1 MLLALLKE
9 TRTEMQTP
17 WQQFRRFLRYA
28 IPYRARIA
36 FSIGGLLLIALLN
49 AVSVGSLQPVFDALF
64 VSEGTGAGISLP
76 TPIRHML
83 GSRLVHLQQ
92 FLDAHGVSVFHFLG
106 AILFLVFLAKSA
118 LTYVQQL
125 QMRHVSEGIQRDIR
139 NELYSHVQTL
149 PLNFFTR
156 RATGDI
162 MSRFSADIQTLGD
175 ASTELYR
182 DALREPLN
190 ILGFIVLLFMIKWQ
204 LALLSLVVLPV
215 AVLPIVKFGSK
226 IRRRGTRA
234 QEWRAEVNTILQET
248 VSGIRV
254 VKAFGMEA
262 YENRR
267 FREASS
273 QVFRSFM
280 RIWRVE
286 SLTSPVLEVLGG
298 IGIIIAF
305 GVGGHLVSIKSLTP
319 GAFMAFL
326 GALASL
332 YQPVKRIGQINNVV
346 QRGLA
351 GMARVFELL
360 DTRSEV
366 PAHADT
372 VTLGRMQQG
381 VGFHRVSFGYEPER
395 LVLRDVTFTA
405 KMGEIVAIVGTSG
418 AGKTTLVNLIPRFY
432 DPTSGA
438 ITIDGVDIA
447 RVTLPSLRQQMG
459 IVTQETILFDDTILN
474 NIAYGQSS
482 VPPEKVMEAARIANA
497 TEFIEALP
505 EGYRTRIGER
515 GVRLSGGQRQRIA
528 IARAIQKDPPIL
540 ILDEATSALDAE
552 SERLVQEA
560 LDRLMEN
567 RTTFVI
573 AHRLSTIIRADKI
586 LVLDEGGLVE
596 QGTHAELMAAAGV
609 YHRLYQSQSLATP
622 VAVDSAP

>member
-1 MLLALLKE
+1 
-9 TRTEMQTP
+9 MQTP

-28 IPYRARIA
+28 VPYQGRIVFA
-36 FSIGGLLLIALLN
+36 IICLLLIALLN
-49 AVSVGSLQPVFDALF
+49 AISVGSLQPVFDALF
-64 VSEGTGAGISLP
+64 SSDAASYGISLP
-76 TPIRHML
+76 VPIRHAL
-83 GSRLVHLQQ
+83 GHRVVRLQQ
-92 FLDAHGVSVFHFLG
+92 FLEAHQISVFHFLG

-118 LTYVQQL
+118 VTYVQQL
-125 QMRHVSEGIQRDIR
+125 QMRYVSEGIQRDIR
-139 NELYSHVQTL
+139 NELYAHVQGL

-175 ASTELYR
+175 ASTEVFR
-182 DALREPLN
+182 DALKEPLN
-190 ILGFIVLLFMIKWQ
+190 IVGFIVVLFMIKWE
-204 LALLSLVVLPV
+204 LALLSLGVLPV
-215 AVLPIVKFGSK
+215 AILPIIKFGSK

-248 VSGIRV
+248 ISGIRV
-254 VKAFGMEA
+254 VKAFGMED
-262 YENRR
+262 YEKRR
-267 FREASS
+267 FQAASQ

-305 GVGGHLVSIKSLTP
+305 GVGGYLVSVKSLTP

-351 GMARVFELL
+351 GMARVFEML
-360 DTRSEV
+360 DTRTEV
-366 PAHADT
+366 PARAEA
-372 VTLGRMQQG
+372 VTLGRMRDG
-381 VGFHRVSFGYEPER
+381 VAFHQVSFGYEPDR
-395 LVLRDVTFTA
+395 PVLQDISFTA
-405 KMGEIVAIVGTSG
+405 KRGEIVAIVGTSG

-432 DPTSGA
+432 DPIGGV
-438 ITIDGVDIA
+438 ITIDGVDIVRA
-447 RVTLPSLRQQMG
+447 TLPSLRQQMG
-459 IVTQETILFDDTILN
+459 IVTQETILFDDTIYN
-474 NIAYGQSS
+474 NIAYGQGN
-482 VPPEKVMEAARIANA
+482 VPTEQVIAAARIANA

-505 EGYRTRIGER
+505 DGYETRIGER

-528 IARAIQKDPPIL
+528 IARAIQKNPPIL

-586 LVLDEGGLVE
+586 LVLDDGRLIE
-596 QGTHAELMAAAGV
+596 QGTHTELMAAAGV
-609 YHRLYQSQSLATP
+609 YHRLYQSQSLAS
-622 VAVDSAP
+622 AVPAASLP

>member
-1 MLLALLKE
+1 
-9 TRTEMQTP
+9 
-17 WQQFRRFLRYA
+17 
-28 IPYRARIA
+28 
-36 FSIGGLLLIALLN
+36 
-49 AVSVGSLQPVFDALF
+49 
-64 VSEGTGAGISLP
+64 
-76 TPIRHML
+76 
-83 GSRLVHLQQ
+83 
-92 FLDAHGVSVFHFLG
+92 
-106 AILFLVFLAKSA
+106 
-118 LTYVQQL
+118 
-125 QMRHVSEGIQRDIR
+125 
-139 NELYSHVQTL
+139 
-149 PLNFFTR
+149 
-156 RATGDI
+156 
-162 MSRFSADIQTLGD
+162 
-175 ASTELYR
+175 
-182 DALREPLN
+182 
-190 ILGFIVLLFMIKWQ
+190 
-204 LALLSLVVLPV
+204 
-215 AVLPIVKFGSK
+215 
-226 IRRRGTRA
+226 
-234 QEWRAEVNTILQET
+234 
-248 VSGIRV
+248 
-254 VKAFGMEA
+254 
-262 YENRR
+262 
-267 FREASS
+267 
-273 QVFRSFM
+273 
-280 RIWRVE
+280 
-286 SLTSPVLEVLGG
+286 
-298 IGIIIAF
+298 
-305 GVGGHLVSIKSLTP
+305 
-319 GAFMAFL
+319 MAFL

-360 DTRSEV
+360 DTRSEGS
-366 PAHADT
+366 AHADT
-372 VTLGRMQQG
+372 ITLGRMQQG
-381 VGFHRVSFGYEPER
+381 VTFHRVSFGYEPER

-447 RVTLPSLRQQMG
+447 RTTLPSLRQQMG

-505 EGYRTRIGER
+505 DGYRTRIGER

-622 VAVDSAP
+622 VPADSAP

>member
-1 MLLALLKE
+1 
-9 TRTEMQTP
+9 MQTP

-28 IPYRARIA
+28 IPYQARIA
-36 FSIGGLLLIALLN
+36 FAIVCLLVIALLN
-49 AVSVGSLQPVFDALF
+49 AISVGSLQPVFDALF
-64 VSEGTGAGISLP
+64 ASEGAGLGISVP
-76 TPIRHML
+76 VPIRHML
-83 GSRLVHLQQ
+83 GQRLIQLQR
-92 FLDAHGVSVFHFLG
+92 FLEAHDISIFHFLG

-118 LTYVQQL
+118 VTYVQQF
-125 QMRHVSEGIQRDIR
+125 QMRYVSEGIQRDIR
-139 NELYSHVQTL
+139 NELYAHVQGL

-175 ASTELYR
+175 ASTELFR
-182 DALREPLN
+182 DALKEPLN
-190 ILGFIVLLFMIKWQ
+190 ILGFIVVLFMIKWE
-204 LALLSLVVLPV
+204 LALLSLGVLPV
-215 AVLPIVKFGSK
+215 AIVPIIKFGSK

-248 VSGIRV
+248 ITGVRV
-254 VKAFGMEA
+254 VKAFGMEE
-262 YENRR
+262 YEKRR
-267 FREASS
+267 FQAASQ

-305 GVGGHLVSIKSLTP
+305 GVGGYLVSTKSLTP

-326 GALASL
+326 GALVSL
-332 YQPVKRIGQINNVV
+332 YQPVKRIGQVNNVV

-351 GMARVFELL
+351 GMARVFEML
-360 DTRSEV
+360 DTRTEV
-366 PAHADT
+366 PVPAEA
-372 VTLGRMQQG
+372 VTLGRMHG
-381 VGFHRVSFGYEPER
+381 SVVFHHVSFGYEPDR
-395 LVLRDVTFTA
+395 PVLQDISFRADR
-405 KMGEIVAIVGTSG
+405 GEIVAIVGTSG
-418 AGKTTLVNLIPRFY
+418 AGKTTLVNLLPRFY
-432 DPTSGA
+432 DPTSGV

-447 RVTLPSLRQQMG
+447 RATLSSLRQQMG
-459 IVTQETILFDDTILN
+459 IVTQETILFDDTIFN
-474 NIAYGQSS
+474 NIAYGQGD
-482 VPPEKVMEAARIANA
+482 VPAEQVVAAAKIANA

-505 EGYRTRIGER
+505 DGYGTRIGER
-515 GVRLSGGQRQRIA
+515 GARLSGGQRQRIA

-586 LVLDEGGLVE
+586 LVLDDGRLIE

-609 YHRLYQSQSLATP
+609 YHRLYQSQSLSS
-622 VAVDSAP
+622 AVPAASLP

>member
-1 MLLALLKE
+1 
-9 TRTEMQTP
+9 MQTP
-17 WQQFRRFLRYA
+17 WQQLRRFLRYA
-28 IPYRARIA
+28 IPYQARIA
-36 FSIGGLLLIALLN
+36 FSVGCLLLIALLN

-64 VSEGTGAGISLP
+64 SSDGTGMGISLP
-76 TPIRHML
+76 TPIRHLL
-83 GSRLVHLQQ
+83 GARLIQLQR

-106 AILFLVFLAKSA
+106 VILFLVFLAKSA
-118 LTYVQQL
+118 VTYIQQL
-125 QMRHVSEGIQRDIR
+125 QMRYVSEGIQRDIR
-139 NELYSHVQTL
+139 NDLYSHVQTL

-156 RATGDI
+156 RATGDV
-162 MSRFSADIQTLGD
+162 MSRFSADIQTMGD
-175 ASTELYR
+175 ASTELFR
-182 DALREPLN
+182 DALKEPLN
-190 ILGFIVLLFMIKWQ
+190 IVGFIVVLFMIKWE

-215 AVLPIVKFGSK
+215 AVLPIAKFGSK

-254 VKAFGMEA
+254 VKAFGMEE
-262 YENRR
+262 YEKRR
-267 FREASS
+267 FREASQ

-286 SLTSPVLEVLGG
+286 TLTSPVLEVLGG

-305 GVGGHLVSIKSLTP
+305 GVGGQLVSTKSLTP

-351 GMARVFELL
+351 GMGRVFELL

-366 PAHADT
+366 PAHAHA
-372 VTLGRMQQG
+372 VTLGRMQEG
-381 VGFHRVSFGYEPER
+381 VAFHRVSFGYEPER
-395 LVLRDVTFTA
+395 LVLREVTFTA

-432 DPTSGA
+432 DPISGA

-447 RVTLPSLRQQMG
+447 RATLPSLRHQMG

-474 NIAYGQSS
+474 NIAYGQSD
-482 VPPEKVMEAARIANA
+482 VPLEKVMAAARIANA

-505 EGYRTRIGER
+505 EGYQTRIGER

-573 AHRLSTIIRADKI
+573 AHRLSTIIRADRI
-586 LVLDEGGLVE
+586 LVLDDGGVVE

-609 YHRLYQSQSLATP
+609 YHRLYQSQSLVTP
-622 VAVDSAP
+622 APVDSSP